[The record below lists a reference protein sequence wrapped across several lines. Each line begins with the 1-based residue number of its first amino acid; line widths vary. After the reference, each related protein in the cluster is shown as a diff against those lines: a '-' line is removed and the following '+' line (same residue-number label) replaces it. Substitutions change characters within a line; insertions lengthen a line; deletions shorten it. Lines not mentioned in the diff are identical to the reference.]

1 MINFVV
7 ETDGTVS
14 DMKVVDTELKNRLSD
29 KKFSKYSD
37 IDKYAMRE
45 QGEGQLKE
53 EALRVVGKMPNWE
66 PAKRRGHPARVR
78 YTLPISFKLK

>member
-1 MINFVV
+1 
-7 ETDGTVS
+7 
-14 DMKVVDTELKNRLSD
+14 
-29 KKFSKYSD
+29 
-37 IDKYAMRE
+37 MRE

-53 EALRVVGKMPNWE
+53 EALRVVGKMPHWE